1 MPADV
6 IYLSRD
12 DLLSLHEGLIRR
24 YGGIQGLRDEGIL
37 DSCLAQPKMCVFD
50 VERFPTLTA
59 KAAAY
64 CFFIVR
70 NHPFFDGNKRTGF
83 VAALHFLR
91 INNLKVRFDED
102 EMYDVIVGV
111 AKGEVSVDH
120 LATVI
125 ALAVA
130 RADSTAINRV
140 PNG

>member
-1 MPADV
+1 VPVDA
-6 IYLSRD
+6 IYLSRE
-12 DLLSLHEGLIRR
+12 DLLYLHEGLIRR
-24 YGGIQGLRDEGIL
+24 YGGMRGVRDEGVL
-37 DSCLAQPKMCVFD
+37 DSCLVQPKTCVFN
-50 VERFPTLTA
+50 VERFPTLIE

-91 INNLKVRFDED
+91 INDVKVCFDED

-111 AKGEVSVDH
+111 AKGEVTVDD
-120 LATVI
+120 LTTMI

-130 RADSTAINRV
+130 RPESPSENGA

>member
-1 MPADV
+1 VPVDA

-12 DLLSLHEGLIRR
+12 DLLRLHDGLIRR
-24 YGGIQGLRDEGIL
+24 YGGMQGVRDEGVL
-37 DSCLAQPKMCVFD
+37 NSCLAQPKTFVFD
-50 VERFPTLTA
+50 VERFSMLIE

-91 INNLKVRFDED
+91 INNVKARFDED
-102 EMYDVIVGV
+102 EAYDVIVGV
-111 AKGEVSVDH
+111 AKGEVTVDD
-120 LATVI
+120 LATMI

-130 RADSTAINRV
+130 RAQSSPA
-140 PNG
+140 NGASKG